1 MAYIDTNRILNES
14 PKKRLIIGFENL
26 KKNYTKE
33 NALEYA
39 KLYNSES
46 LSFLLENSRM
56 IFSESFYGK
65 DFYKDVICNKD
76 HECCCFDKYKE
87 QLECIVDFIDE
98 NGSKMT
104 EEQRKE
110 FECLA
115 DELRIK
121 IKGMSNTITM
131 AEYALEK
138 TEDKEFSTK
147 LSDAIYKEDFESVKK
162 IFESVDDPKLFFIFA
177 PYINNRYNGFITESM
192 IDKYYNT
199 EITESEAV
207 EHDNYKKFVE
217 SVAIVSK
224 LSNDEAYKEAI
235 NNIPKLPR
243 MVIEGLAE
251 ESLLNQIN
259 EITIERVNEKEFDNY
274 YSSPVAAVNRIFE
287 ERYSDSITADDDNA
301 SKIERYGLQNVAY
314 EVLREMVEY
323 EFVHAEETDEIIIG
337 YNFFN
342 EGTTI
347 EDALYQVTEKADTTH
362 MLVEEASKE
371 EDDEDINLDDEE
383 TSDDEKDD
391 SSKDIRGASSKK
403 VEAPKPKNI
412 ANKIQFKAQDKEVQQ
427 RKKIAAAKQK
437 GQETKNAAKAVS
449 KLSQNVINEIKDQ
462 IKIIDDKDDD
472 RRKKYF
478 TAPGFRKKAFKNLQ
492 LAALYGTTA
501 HIKLAYLP
509 VVAFIR
515 HLSKSKDRR
524 IRNELLMELET
535 EIKITD
541 EKIQDATNAGDNTQ
555 KYQLM
560 RIKSKLEAERIRV
573 RTNSK
578 YI

>member
-1 MAYIDTNRILNES
+1 MAYINTDRILNES

-26 KKNYTKE
+26 QKNYTKE

-39 KLYNSES
+39 NLYNSES

-65 DFYKDVICNKD
+65 DFFKDVMCNKE

-87 QLECIVDFIDE
+87 QLECVINFIED
-98 NGSKMT
+98 NGSRMS
-104 EEQRKE
+104 EVQRKE
-110 FECLA
+110 FEDLA
-115 DELRIK
+115 EALHLK

-131 AEYALEK
+131 AEYALEH
-138 TEDKEFSTK
+138 TEDKDFSTK
-147 LSDAIYKEDFESVKK
+147 LSDALYKEDFESINKM
-162 IFESVDDPKLFFIFA
+162 FESVDDPKLFFIYA

-199 EITESEAV
+199 ELTESEAV
-207 EHDNYKKFVE
+207 EKDNYKKFVE

-224 LSNDEAYKEAI
+224 LINDEDYKEAV

-251 ESLLNQIN
+251 ESLFNQIN
-259 EITIERVNEKEFDNY
+259 EITIERVTEKEFDNY

-287 ERYSDSITADDDNA
+287 ERYFDSITADDDNA
-301 SKIERYGLQNVAY
+301 SKIEKYGLQNVAY

-337 YNFFN
+337 YNFFK

-347 EDALYQVTEKADTTH
+347 EDALYEVTEKANTTH
-362 MLVEEASKE
+362 MLVEEASKDN
-371 EDDEDINLDDEE
+371 EDDIDLDNTDTTKEA
-383 TSDDEKDD
+383 
-391 SSKDIRGASSKK
+391 RGAASKK
-403 VEAPKPKNI
+403 VEAPKPKNV
-412 ANKIQFKAQDKEVQQ
+412 ANRIQFAAQDQEVKQ
-427 RKKIAAAKQK
+427 RKKMAVAKQK
-437 GQETKNAAKAVS
+437 GQEKINAVKAVS
-449 KLSQNVINEIKDQ
+449 KLSQNVINDIKEQ
-462 IKIIDDKDDD
+462 IKVIDDKDDD
-472 RRKKYF
+472 RRKKYL

-501 HIKLAYLP
+501 QINLAYLP
-509 VVAFIR
+509 ITAFVR

-524 IRNELLMELET
+524 IRNEVLMELET

-541 EKIQDATNAGDNTQ
+541 EKIQDATNAGDNAQ

>member
-1 MAYIDTNRILNES
+1 MAYINTDRILNES

-26 KKNYTKE
+26 QKNYTKE

-39 KLYNSES
+39 NLYNSES

-65 DFYKDVICNKD
+65 DFFKDVMCNKE

-87 QLECIVDFIDE
+87 QLECVINFIEDK
-98 NGSKMT
+98 GSRMS
-104 EEQRKE
+104 EVQRKE
-110 FECLA
+110 FEDLA
-115 DELRIK
+115 EALRLK

-131 AEYALEK
+131 AEYALEH
-138 TEDKEFSTK
+138 TVDKDFSTK
-147 LSDAIYKEDFESVKK
+147 LSDALYKEDFESLKEM
-162 IFESVDDPKLFFIFA
+162 FESVDDPKLFFIYA

-199 EITESEAV
+199 ELTESEAV
-207 EHDNYKKFVE
+207 EKDNYKKFVE

-224 LSNDEAYKEAI
+224 LINDEDYKEAV

-251 ESLLNQIN
+251 ESLFNQIN
-259 EITIERVNEKEFDNY
+259 EITIERVTEKEFDNY

-287 ERYSDSITADDDNA
+287 ERYFDSITADDDNA
-301 SKIERYGLQNVAY
+301 SKIEKYGLQNVAY

-337 YNFFN
+337 YNFFK

-347 EDALYQVTEKADTTH
+347 EDALYEVTEKANTTH
-362 MLVEEASKE
+362 MLVEEASKDN
-371 EDDEDINLDDEE
+371 EDDIDLDNTDTTKEA
-383 TSDDEKDD
+383 
-391 SSKDIRGASSKK
+391 RGAASKK
-403 VEAPKPKNI
+403 VEAPKPKNV
-412 ANKIQFKAQDKEVQQ
+412 ANRIQFAAQDQEVKQ
-427 RKKIAAAKQK
+427 RKKMAVAKQK
-437 GQETKNAAKAVS
+437 GQEKINAVKAVS
-449 KLSQNVINEIKDQ
+449 KLSQNVINDIKEQ
-462 IKIIDDKDDD
+462 IKVIDDKDDD
-472 RRKKYF
+472 RRKKYL

-501 HIKLAYLP
+501 QINLAYLP
-509 VVAFIR
+509 ITAFVR

-524 IRNELLMELET
+524 IRNEVLMELET

-541 EKIQDATNAGDNTQ
+541 EKIQDATNAGDNAQ